1 MKRTALGVAL
11 IAAAVLAAPI
21 PTRDASTVSGP
32 DTATLGYVPRGLP
45 SQHRYLIAEPVTRW
59 DPCSVIGWRVRT
71 REQPGALADVRTAFW
86 RLGQATGLRFRF
98 RGYTG
103 VIPQLDSNS
112 RYPAD
117 TQIVVAWVHRH
128 RSTLFTYAPAAN
140 AVGAPFYVTGY
151 HDATGPAWR
160 IASGGV
166 VIDSTL
172 RLRSGYGWGITRGDL
187 LLHELGHVMGL
198 DHVAASSQ
206 MMHPVMT
213 RARARYG
220 AGDLAGLWERGARL
234 GCLLPD

>member
-1 MKRTALGVAL
+1 VKRVAL
-11 IAAAVLAAPI
+11 LAALALTLGTVSA
-21 PTRDASTVSGP
+21 PTRLAETTTI
-32 DTATLGYVPRGLP
+32 DTATLGYIPRGLP
-45 SQHRYLIAEPVTRW
+45 SQHRFLIADPVTRW
-59 DPCSVIGWRVRT
+59 DPCNVIGWRVRT
-71 REQPGALADVRTAFW
+71 REQPGALRDARTAFW

-103 VIPQLDSNS
+103 LIPQLDTNS

-128 RSTLFTYAPAAN
+128 RSTLFDYAPAAN

-151 HDATGPAWR
+151 HDAAGPAWR

-172 RLRSGYGWGITRGDL
+172 RLRAGYGYGITRGDL

-198 DHVAASSQ
+198 DHVEASSQ

-234 GCLLPD
+234 GCLYPD

>member
-1 MKRTALGVAL
+1 VKRAAL
-11 IAAAVLAAPI
+11 LAALALTLGTVSA
-21 PTRDASTVSGP
+21 PTRLAETTTI
-32 DTATLGYVPRGLP
+32 DTATLGYIPRGLP
-45 SQHRYLIAEPVTRW
+45 SQHRFLIADPVTRW
-59 DPCSVIGWRVRT
+59 DPCGVIGWRVRT
-71 REQPGALADVRTAFW
+71 REQPGALRDVRTAFW

-103 VIPQLDSNS
+103 LVPQLDSNS

-117 TQIVVAWVHRH
+117 TQIVVAWIHRAA
-128 RSTLFTYAPAAN
+128 STLFTYAPAAN

-172 RLRSGYGWGITRGDL
+172 RIRAGYGYGITRGDL

-234 GCLLPD
+234 GCLYAD